1 MKNHSSQRLRM
12 HGTSWLLIQL
22 GFIQRNAWIHISIIY
37 STHDHHHYAIKV
49 RKLRMTLM
57 NSNSTQKLGLNSTSN
72 SIAEN
77 QHVGRVDELNPR
89 LWIALHTWNMEITVK
104 TRRTMFECLN
114 PSLFSFSL
122 CSQKIL
128 SVNEE
133 KGSWGTNKGLKVTLK
148 WQGFN

>member
-1 MKNHSSQRLRM
+1 
-12 HGTSWLLIQL
+12 
-22 GFIQRNAWIHISIIY
+22 
-37 STHDHHHYAIKV
+37 
-49 RKLRMTLM
+49 MTLM
-57 NSNSTQKLGLNSTSN
+57 NSNSTQKLGLN

-89 LWIALHTWNMEITVK
+89 LRIALHTWNMEITVK
-104 TRRTMFECLN
+104 TRTTMFECLN

-133 KGSWGTNKGLKVTLK
+133 KGSWGTN
-148 WQGFN
+148 